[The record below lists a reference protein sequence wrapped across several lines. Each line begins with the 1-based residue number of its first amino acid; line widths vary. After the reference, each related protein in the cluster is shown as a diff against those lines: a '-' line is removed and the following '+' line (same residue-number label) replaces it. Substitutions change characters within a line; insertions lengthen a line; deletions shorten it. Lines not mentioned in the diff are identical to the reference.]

1 MIIKTVTFE
10 VKAAAND
17 KFEQK
22 FRNDAISLK
31 NWETCLGNEVWIQ
44 DNSDTNSVS
53 FTAVSRWDN
62 QDDFKAWLKR
72 PEHIQHHKEQ
82 HFRKEDSPIL
92 KKSVQE
98 YIVLED

>member
-10 VKAAAND
+10 VKAAAKD

-22 FRNDAISLK
+22 FPNDAISLK
-31 NWETCLGNEVWIQ
+31 NWETCLGNEVCIQ

-53 FTAVSRWDN
+53 FTAISRWDN

-92 KKSVQE
+92 KRSVQE

>member
-10 VKAAAND
+10 VKAAAKD

-53 FTAVSRWDN
+53 FTAISRWDN
-62 QDDFKAWLKR
+62 
-72 PEHIQHHKEQ
+72 HHKEQ

>member
-10 VKAAAND
+10 VKAAAKD

-31 NWETCLGNEVWIQ
+31 NWETCLGNKVWIQ